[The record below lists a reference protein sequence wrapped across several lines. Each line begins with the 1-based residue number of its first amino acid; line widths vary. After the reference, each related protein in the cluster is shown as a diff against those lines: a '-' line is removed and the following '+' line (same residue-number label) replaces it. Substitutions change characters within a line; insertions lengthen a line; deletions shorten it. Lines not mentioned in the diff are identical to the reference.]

1 MAYANHQL
9 GEPITAGTVLVAASK
24 AKAFYNS
31 LKDQFGLDSSMNKMS
46 VVNRV
51 GRTTKKTKL
60 CRRADWS
67 CLSMF
72 NVYPGEKLQVLA
84 QSPNWAYVRNSDGI
98 AGYVPLTD
106 LRISWT
112 EVVDPNLEEKTAAGS
127 SPTIEYDADFTPYR
141 PPGSGFFD
149 DVQVKPP
156 PAQPPPKL
164 GMGALAVGAVAA
176 YLLLS

>member
-9 GEPITAGTVLVAASK
+9 GEPITAGTILVAASQ

-31 LKDQFGLDSSMNKMS
+31 LKDQFGLDSSMNKMA

-60 CRRADWS
+60 CRHADWK

-72 NVYPGEKLQVLA
+72 NIHPGERLQVLA

-127 SPTIEYDADFTPYR
+127 SPTIEYDSGFIPYR
-141 PPGSGFFD
+141 PERNGFFD
-149 DVQVKPP
+149 DVQVKSP
-156 PAQPPPKL
+156 PAQPPSKL